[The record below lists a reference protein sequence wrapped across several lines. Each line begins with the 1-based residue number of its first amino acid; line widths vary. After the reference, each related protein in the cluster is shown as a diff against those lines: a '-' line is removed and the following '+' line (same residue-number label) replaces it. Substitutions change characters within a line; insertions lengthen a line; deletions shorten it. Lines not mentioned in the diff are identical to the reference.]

1 MCIPLLILYRVY
13 NLLCVYTYIYIYIR
27 VYMCIY
33 MYIVRLHVQR
43 PQQHIE
49 IFMVTPA
56 TPVPYDVY
64 VYYAH
69 IHVETYGWV
78 NTTSPPTHLLLE
90 ERSNPFCKLYT
101 PYFSATIVG
110 EPETSNAQNL
120 ETWHLGFQLWATCV
134 SGCAITCLPQ
144 SMTVTV
150 VSFTGFSWSIKVTL
164 QL

>member
-1 MCIPLLILYRVY
+1 MQHFGRSWCWMSNIQTNDDSEKCSSWVCFFQVHNCSGSLVSLRTTSKIIGKVWTCAYLCSYSIESIVY
-13 NLLCVYTYIYIYIR
+13 YVYIHTYIYI
-27 VYMCIY
+27 CIY

-64 VYYAH
+64 SYYAH

-90 ERSNPFCKLYT
+90 ERSNPFC
-101 PYFSATIVG
+101 
-110 EPETSNAQNL
+110 NL
-120 ETWHLGFQLWATCV
+120 
-134 SGCAITCLPQ
+134 
-144 SMTVTV
+144 
-150 VSFTGFSWSIKVTL
+150 
-164 QL
+164 